1 MAALLA
7 TPAIAAPGQ
16 GCKFTQK
23 TVKYEVK
30 ADGSQTFSGQ
40 SNTAEFPGGQEAVF
54 AFALTFEDVKA
65 TVQHLCLG
73 GGVEQWNLF
82 IPGLRPNGDLRPTP
96 RAEGAGA
103 NYQVDDTRV
112 NTPPQGQNQHPDFR
126 QPCGWELT
134 ESTSLLQSG
143 LTTQATLK
151 ERRGDPQ
158 KGTLDADAGLAVGT
172 GGTNINAYAQMIHDT
187 HEASCPGRLLGLDLP
202 LPEVRSGGLKV
213 PDPRPQAPRAEVDAI
228 NTSSS
233 EVLREVLKHLAKG
246 RNAVMG
252 AELEDF
258 FSDFGGWGSSSADY
272 RVRLRFNRTG

>member
-7 TPAIAAPGQ
+7 TPALAAPGP
-16 GCKFTQK
+16 GCKFSQK

-40 SNTAEFPGGQEAVF
+40 STLPEWPGGQEAVF

-65 TVQHLCLG
+65 TIQHQCLG
-73 GGVEQWNLF
+73 NGLEQWSLF

-103 NYQVDDTRV
+103 NYQVEDTRV
-112 NTPPQGQNQHPDFR
+112 HTPPQGQNQHPDFR
-126 QPCGWELT
+126 QPCGWELN
-134 ESTSLLQSG
+134 ESTSLLPSG
-143 LTTQATLK
+143 LTTIATLK
-151 ERRGDPQ
+151 ERRGEPQ
-158 KGTLDADAGLAVGT
+158 KGTLDADAGLAT
-172 GGTNINAYAQMIHDT
+172 GAGNDINAYAKMIADT

-246 RNAVMG
+246 RDAVMG

-258 FSDFGGWGSSSADY
+258 ASDFGGWGSSTADY